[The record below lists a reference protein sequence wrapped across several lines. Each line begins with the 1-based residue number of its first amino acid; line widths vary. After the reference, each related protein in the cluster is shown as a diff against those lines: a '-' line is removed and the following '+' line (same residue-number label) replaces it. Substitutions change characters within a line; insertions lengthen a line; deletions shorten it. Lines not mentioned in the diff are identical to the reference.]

1 MAGTIVETDSNTRVI
16 RKYVIAWTCTAGGV
30 VSEATNVILSGVI
43 ERVNFVP
50 DAIDVPTDQYTLTLA
65 DADGIDVLIGVGAQG
80 LSSTTAST
88 TIPLIAGNKIA
99 IDDVLTLAVAGAGNA
114 KKGTVSIYLSRK
126 V

>member
-1 MAGTIVETDSNTRVI
+1 MAGTIVENDSNTRAI
-16 RKYVIAWTCTAGGV
+16 RKYVVSWTCTAGGV
-30 VSEATNVILSGVI
+30 VSETTNVILSGLI

-50 DAIDVPTDQYTLTLA
+50 DAVDVPTDLYTLTLS
-65 DADGIDVLIGVGAQG
+65 DADGIDVLQGVGAQG

-88 TIPLIAGNKIA
+88 MIPLISGNKIA
-99 IDDVLTLAVAGAGNA
+99 IDDVLTIAVAAAGNA